1 VYKEGRRDGKMNQC
15 NLAFHKRLE
24 NIEILYQNSRT
35 TKQEVYNPKYT
46 PKTVKLKFRSRNDL
60 RRSNALQSIVEP
72 SMPRTS
78 L

>member
-24 NIEILYQNSRT
+24 TYKFYIKTREQQNKKFT
-35 TKQEVYNPKYT
+35 TLSIHQKPLSSNLGLE
-46 PKTVKLKFRSRNDL
+46 NDL
-60 RRSNALQSIVEP
+60 RHSNALQSIVEP